1 MIHAFYKHIVSQYAI
16 YVNPFSCQTAGRCPA
31 SQALFAECVG
41 NRFRPRFTGIRL
53 FPLSVLY
60 STSTVYRA
68 TSKHLMLTGHLTGY
82 VQNRHLIA
90 FINRLSNRCNSPSW
104 FLSLLFLC
112 RPLPDDTHL
121 SPLSRGVRC
130 VPNLQAIAG
139 FCHSGLV

>member
-16 YVNPFSCQTAGRCPA
+16 YVNPFSCQTAGRCIQHLRYSLQSVSEPFPT
-31 SQALFAECVG
+31 SFHWL
-41 NRFRPRFTGIRL
+41 RL

-82 VQNRHLIA
+82 VQNRHLFT
-90 FINRLSNRCNSPSW
+90 FINRLSNRCNSLAW

-112 RPLPDDTHL
+112 RPLPADTHL
-121 SPLSRGVRC
+121 SPLARGVRC